1 MASMA
6 QMLQTNIVINSRVGN
21 GFANVG
27 STLME
32 MSSLVSGLSQQLIDF
47 GKESTQVYRNYE
59 SAMRD
64 AEVALSTTYGQG
76 SKELAQVMANL
87 DAAATQWAAST
98 IFHTND
104 VASAISNAAHAG
116 WNYEQIMS
124 GLPAAMQLAQAG
136 GIDLTTAINY
146 VTKATTAAG
155 VEFGDLGNF
164 IDLWIFAANS
174 SASTVD
180 EFGQAMLRMGSTMQW
195 ASNPAE
201 LMTLIAATANA
212 GTVGSEAGTLIRNSI
227 MRLIAPTA
235 KADKALH
242 QLGATTLETA
252 EVMNDEDL
260 FAAYEMLAE
269 NGFKGVF
276 DENGNMRNVLD
287 IYTDLAVVLGGM
299 AGGVDKISKNEKT
312 MKILASIFPTKTI
325 TEAMNLINA
334 AANGWDG
341 LYDSMMN
348 GEASGYGEYAATTM
362 MNTLNGKIETFKSKL
377 ERLKQLVG
385 DELAPKLEQAM
396 DFMGGIVDNLANMD
410 EDKFGA
416 LVTGLTTVAAL
427 GPGLMTAGMVMR
439 FIGALCTPT
448 GVFSLAVAA
457 LVAGTAAM
465 REMQEADFKNQ
476 FGDMDF
482 DAAGILD
489 YIDSLGKEFT
499 DASTEV
505 NKYKDALD
513 ASVASYKTASST
525 FSAKIFEDMI
535 TGATLTDAD
544 KKELQKLGTEMYL
557 QVKSAIA
564 NSTAGSLSYWEML
577 FKGDEQNPTY
587 QALKDSTNSAYGE
600 MIAEA
605 EGISRDMREA
615 LTSAFNDDGTINE
628 EEYNKFL
635 NYMRQ
640 YNALMAK
647 AAAQAQEE
655 ENDIEMQMMLHKA
668 QTAGIDDVK
677 ALAEQ
682 VAEKRDAIIAEEEEN
697 FWREYYRA
705 KNNGATQEEL
715 DAAEAKW
722 NARKAEIASIYDA
735 VISAM
740 FLSTIQ
746 QSEQGD
752 ALNWL
757 SDLATQVEN
766 GLSTDEALKMV
777 VAKLGKSVYAGD
789 AFTNSTTSDRAVL
802 GRALGYWVANMG
814 GEDAVETKIADYEAK
829 AADYKS
835 QAGRARDAGNSARAD
850 ELQKSADE
858 MQASAD
864 RMRHMYAMEQLANGF
879 YAVARYGK
887 EGDLL
892 NWIAGDFS
900 TMYDKEVSVNIGGKS
915 NQRQSAENLIQ
926 ATTGDYTL
934 DMARKQIELLGEG
947 EGTIQEL
954 MSVIGNVVKNTE
966 GYSIDDISDSWF
978 AVAGVNFDMF
988 TYFTEQLS
996 KMYDLE
1002 TAAKALGEDYVS
1014 GENARFSKEYGIW
1027 NLLYGEASK
1036 HPEDY
1041 LLTNQPLTTTV
1052 EVDGDTS
1059 KLEEKINQYND
1070 RTVTLRFA
1078 GVVYS
1083 ATGSGS
1089 PLSQS
1094 NVWKNR
1100 MQTIASYATGGR
1112 ADEPSIFGED
1122 GAEWAIPE
1130 EHSDRT
1136 ARLLDAARAASGF
1149 TWAEILSRYG
1159 GMNANASNTPTTI
1172 VYSPTINATD
1182 ATGVEQVLR
1191 EDKRRFEKWLAEKQM
1206 RDSVEVYA

>member
-64 AEVALSTTYGQG
+64 AEVALSTAYGQG

-116 WNYEQIMS
+116 WDYEQIMS

-136 GIDLTTAINY
+136 GIDLSTAINY
-146 VTKATTAAG
+146 ITKATTAAG
-155 VEFGDLGNF
+155 VEFQDMGDF

-212 GTVGSEAGTLIRNSI
+212 GSVGSEAGTLIRNSI
-227 MRLIAPTA
+227 MRLVAPTA

-252 EVMNDEDL
+252 EVLNDEDL

-269 NGFKGVF
+269 NGFQGVF

-287 IYTDLAVVLGGM
+287 IYTDLAAVLGGM

-325 TEAMNLINA
+325 TEALNLINA

-362 MNTLNGKIETFKSKL
+362 MDTLNGKIETFESKL

-385 DELAPKLEQAM
+385 EELAPKLEQAM

-448 GVFSLAVAA
+448 GAFSLAVAA

-577 FKGDEQNPTY
+577 FEGDEQNPTY
-587 QALKDSTNSAYGE
+587 LALTDATNSAYGE

-615 LTSAFNDDGTINE
+615 LTSAFNDDGTINQ

-640 YNALMAK
+640 YNALMAR

-682 VAEKRDAIIAEEEEN
+682 AAEKRDAIIAEEEEN

-705 KNNGATQEEL
+705 MNNGATQEEL

-722 NARKAEIASIYDA
+722 NARKAEIGSKYDD
-735 VISAM
+735 VISEM

-757 SDLATQVEN
+757 SDLAAQVEN

-814 GEDAVETKIADYEAK
+814 GEDAVEAKIADYEAK

-835 QAGRARDAGNSARAD
+835 QAGRARDAGNSSRAD

-879 YAVARYGK
+879 YAIARYGK
-887 EGDLL
+887 EGDWI
-892 NWIAGDFS
+892 NWIEGDFS
-900 TMYDKEVSVNIGGKS
+900 TMPDDEVSVNIGGKS
-915 NQRQSAENLIQ
+915 NQRQSAESAIIRGSIDEYTTETAKNLIQ
-926 ATTGDYTL
+926 LILGDKTSIYDLMGITGDAKNVTKTFGVI
-934 DMARKQIELLGEG
+934 DEA
-947 EGTIQEL
+947 GTILSSAYKTIAEL
-954 MSVIGNVVKNTE
+954 
-966 GYSIDDISDSWF
+966 
-978 AVAGVNFDMF
+978 
-988 TYFTEQLS
+988 
-996 KMYDLE
+996 YDLE
-1002 TAAKALGEDYVS
+1002 AVARDMGRDVS
-1014 GENARFSKEYGIW
+1014 NGLNDTDAYNAFWE
-1027 NLLYGEASK
+1027 LLYGRYSENA
-1036 HPEDY
+1036 EDY
-1041 LLTNQPLTTTV
+1041 RLPITKLTAEDILPDEPLTTTV
-1052 EVDGDTS
+1052 DVDGDTT
-1059 KLEEKINQYND
+1059 KLQEKISSASGQN
-1070 RTVTLRFA
+1070 VM
-1078 GVVYS
+1078 VYLNPVW
-1083 ATGSGS
+1083 TGGNIGGSGR
-1089 PLSQS
+1089 LMFT
-1094 NVWKNR
+1094 NKLF
-1100 MQTIASYATGGR
+1100 ADGGR

>member
-64 AEVALSTTYGQG
+64 AEVALSTAYGQG

-252 EVMNDEDL
+252 EVMNDEEL

-269 NGFKGVF
+269 NGFQGVF

-287 IYTDLAVVLGGM
+287 IYTDLAAVLGGM

-325 TEAMNLINA
+325 TEALNLINA

-362 MNTLNGKIETFKSKL
+362 MDTLNGKIETFESKL

-385 DELAPKLEQAM
+385 KELAPKLEQAM

-448 GVFSLAVAA
+448 GAFAMAVSM

-577 FKGDEQNPTY
+577 FEGDEQNPTY
-587 QALKDSTNSAYGE
+587 LALTDATNSAYGE

-605 EGISRDMREA
+605 EGISRDMRDA

-682 VAEKRDAIIAEEEEN
+682 AAEKRDAIIAEEEEN

-705 KNNGATQEEL
+705 MNNGATQEEL

-722 NARKAEIASIYDA
+722 NARKAEIGSKYDD
-735 VISAM
+735 VISEM

-752 ALNWL
+752 GLNWL
-757 SDLATQVEN
+757 SDLAAQVEN

-777 VAKLGKSVYAGD
+777 VDKLGKSVYAGD

-814 GEDAVETKIADYEAK
+814 GEDAVEAKIADYEAK

-835 QAGRARDAGNSARAD
+835 QAGRARDAGNSSRAD

-879 YAVARYGK
+879 YAISRYGK
-887 EGDLL
+887 EGDWL

-915 NQRQSAENLIQ
+915 NQRQSAENVIVGGKPVLEMTKGIIAQ
-926 ATTGDYTL
+926 
-934 DMARKQIELLGEG
+934 LLGDDVSYADLKAIEKAPDEIAKQLG
-947 EGTIQEL
+947 VNSTVAQTLSEAYK
-954 MSVIGNVVKNTE
+954 NVVE
-966 GYSIDDISDSWF
+966 S
-978 AVAGVNFDMF
+978 
-988 TYFTEQLS
+988 
-996 KMYDLE
+996 YDLE
-1002 TAAKALGEDYVS
+1002 KVAADMGLDVS
-1014 GENARFSKEYGIW
+1014 NGLRPDNAFRAFYQLAYGSFSKNAE
-1027 NLLYGEASK
+1027 E
-1036 HPEDY
+1036 Y
-1041 LLTNQPLTTTV
+1041 LLSDEQQMKTTV
-1052 EVDGDTS
+1052 DVDADTS
-1059 KLEEKINQYND
+1059 KLEKKVNMYDGKVITMYVALGNENELKYSFGWRNRLY
-1070 RTVTLRFA
+1070 TTPMFA
-1078 GVVYS
+1078 D
-1083 ATGSGS
+1083 
-1089 PLSQS
+1089 
-1094 NVWKNR
+1094 
-1100 MQTIASYATGGR
+1100 GGR

-1159 GMNANASNTPTTI
+1159 GMNANAANTPTTI

-1191 EDKRRFEKWLAEKQM
+1191 EDKKRFEKWLAEKQM

>member
-32 MSSLVSGLSQQLIDF
+32 MSTLVSGLSQQLIDF

-64 AEVALSTTYGQG
+64 AEVALSTAYGRG

-104 VASAISNAAHAG
+104 VANAISNAAHAG
-116 WNYEQIMS
+116 WDYEQIMS

-136 GIDLTTAINY
+136 GIDLSTAINY
-146 VTKATTAAG
+146 ITKATTAAG
-155 VEFGDLGNF
+155 VEFGDLGDF

-195 ASNPAE
+195 AANPAE

-212 GTVGSEAGTLIRNSI
+212 GSVGSEAGTLIRNSI
-227 MRLIAPTA
+227 MRLVAPTA

-269 NGFKGVF
+269 NGFQGVF

-287 IYTDLAVVLGGM
+287 IYTDLAIVLGSM
-299 AGGVDKISKNEKT
+299 AGGVDKIGKNEKT
-312 MKILASIFPTKTI
+312 MKILGSIFPTKTV
-325 TEAMNLINA
+325 TEALNLINA

-341 LYDSMMN
+341 LYDNMMN

-362 MNTLNGKIETFKSKL
+362 MDTLNGKIETFESKL

-385 DELAPKLEQAM
+385 EELAPKLEQAM

-416 LVTGLTTVAAL
+416 LVAGLTTVAAL

-448 GVFSLAVAA
+448 GAFALAVTA
-457 LVAGTAAM
+457 LVAGTAAL
-465 REMQEADFKNQ
+465 REMQEADFRNQ

-499 DASTEV
+499 EAYTEV

-577 FKGDEQNPTY
+577 FEGDEQNPTY
-587 QALKDSTNSAYGE
+587 LALTDATNSAYGE

-605 EGISRDMREA
+605 EGISRDMRDA

-640 YNALMAK
+640 YNALMAR

-655 ENDIEMQMMLHKA
+655 ENDIDMQMMLHKA

-682 VAEKRDAIIAEEEEN
+682 AAEKRDAIIAEEEEN

-705 KNNGATQEEL
+705 MNNGATQEEL

-722 NARKAEIASIYDA
+722 NARKAEIGSKYDD
-735 VISAM
+735 VISEM

-752 ALNWL
+752 GLNWL
-757 SDLATQVEN
+757 SDIAALVEN

-777 VAKLGKSVYAGD
+777 VDKLGKSVYAGD
-789 AFTNSTTSDRAVL
+789 TFTNSTTSDRAVL

-814 GEDAVETKIADYEAK
+814 GEDAVEAKIADYEAK

-835 QAGRARDAGNSARAD
+835 QAGRARDAGNSSRAD

-879 YAVARYGK
+879 YAISRYGK
-887 EGDLL
+887 EGDWL

-900 TMYDKEVSVNIGGKS
+900 TMPDDEVSVNIGGKS
-915 NQRQSAENLIQ
+915 NQRQSAEKAIVGGKSVLEMTKGIIAQ
-926 ATTGDYTL
+926 
-934 DMARKQIELLGEG
+934 LLGDDVSYADLKSIEKAPDEIAKQLG
-947 EGTIQEL
+947 VNSTVAQTLSEAYK
-954 MSVIGNVVKNTE
+954 NVVE
-966 GYSIDDISDSWF
+966 S
-978 AVAGVNFDMF
+978 
-988 TYFTEQLS
+988 
-996 KMYDLE
+996 YDLE
-1002 TAAKALGEDYVS
+1002 KVAADMGLDVS
-1014 GENARFSKEYGIW
+1014 NGLRPDNAFRAFYQLAYGGFSQNAEG
-1027 NLLYGEASK
+1027 
-1036 HPEDY
+1036 Y
-1041 LLTNQPLTTTV
+1041 LLSDEQRMKTTV
-1052 EVDGDTS
+1052 DVDADTS
-1059 KLEEKINQYND
+1059 KLEEKVNMYDGKVITMY
-1070 RTVTLRFA
+1070 VTLGNENELINSFGWRNRLYTTRMFA
-1078 GVVYS
+1078 
-1083 ATGSGS
+1083 
-1089 PLSQS
+1089 
-1094 NVWKNR
+1094 N
-1100 MQTIASYATGGR
+1100 GGR

-1159 GMNANASNTPTTI
+1159 GMNANANNTPTTI

-1191 EDKRRFEKWLAEKQM
+1191 EDKKRFEKWLAEKQM

>member
-59 SAMRD
+59 SAMKD
-64 AEVALSTTYGQG
+64 AEVALSTAYGRG

-104 VASAISNAAHAG
+104 VANAISNAAHAG
-116 WNYEQIMS
+116 WDYEQIMS

-136 GIDLTTAINY
+136 GIDLSTAINY
-146 VTKATTAAG
+146 ITKATTAAG

-195 ASNPAE
+195 AANPAE

-212 GTVGSEAGTLIRNSI
+212 GSVGSEAGTLIRNSI
-227 MRLIAPTA
+227 MRLVAPTA

-269 NGFKGVF
+269 NGFQGVF

-287 IYTDLAVVLGGM
+287 IYTDLAVVLGSM

-312 MKILASIFPTKTI
+312 MKILGSIFPTKTV
-325 TEAMNLINA
+325 TEALNLINA

-348 GEASGYGEYAATTM
+348 GAASGYGEYAATTM
-362 MNTLNGKIETFKSKL
+362 MDTLNGKIETFESKL

-385 DELAPKLEQAM
+385 EELAPKLEQAM

-410 EDKFGA
+410 EDKFSM
-416 LVTGLTTVAAL
+416 LVAGLTTVAAL

-448 GVFSLAVAA
+448 GAFAMAVSM
-457 LVAGTAAM
+457 LVAGTAAL
-465 REMQEADFKNQ
+465 REMQEADFRNQ

-499 DASTEV
+499 EAYTEV

-535 TGATLTDAD
+535 TGATLTEAD

-577 FKGDEQNPTY
+577 FEGDEQNPTY
-587 QALKDSTNSAYGE
+587 LALTDATNSAYGE

-605 EGISRDMREA
+605 EGISRDMRDA

-640 YNALMAK
+640 YNALMAR
-647 AAAQAQEE
+647 AAAQAQQEE
-655 ENDIEMQMMLHKA
+655 YEIGMDVLLHKA
-668 QTAGIDDVK
+668 QTAGIDDIN
-677 ALAEQ
+677 ALA
-682 VAEKRDAIIAEEEEN
+682 AEAAAKRDAQLKAEEENYLYE
-697 FWREYYRA
+697 RA
-705 KNNGATQEEL
+705 RAARNGASEEDL
-715 DAAEAKW
+715 QAADEAYYARVAAEK
-722 NARKAEIASIYDA
+722 ARYSDFFLKLYDSQA
-735 VISAM
+735 
-740 FLSTIQ
+740 Q
-746 QSEQGD
+746 QSGLGEAYLWLEGWAESFQNGEVSADDLDRIITGQLGVSAYAGQRGWGEYDSQRAQLGKLLGFAIKNLGGEKAVEEQIAYYEKNGEMEMAKRLRNLYTAEQLVNGWNTVTKAGSAD
-752 ALNWL
+752 DPFNWL
-757 SDLATQVEN
+757 TGNFQ
-766 GLSTDEALKMV
+766 
-777 VAKLGKSVYAGD
+777 
-789 AFTNSTTSDRAVL
+789 TS
-802 GRALGYWVANMG
+802 GSI
-814 GEDAVETKIADYEAK
+814 E
-829 AADYKS
+829 
-835 QAGRARDAGNSARAD
+835 RDASGDSVQKARAQ
-850 ELQKSADE
+850 E
-858 MQASAD
+858 
-864 RMRHMYAMEQLANGF
+864 F
-879 YAVARYGK
+879 
-887 EGDLL
+887 
-892 NWIAGDFS
+892 
-900 TMYDKEVSVNIGGKS
+900 
-915 NQRQSAENLIQ
+915 LIQ
-926 ATTGDYTL
+926 GTTGDYTL
-934 DMARKQIELLGEG
+934 DTARKQIELLGEG

-954 MSVIGNVVKNTE
+954 MSVIGNVVGGVE
-966 GYSIDDISDSWF
+966 GYSEDYLYSKWLE
-978 AVAGVNFDMF
+978 VAGVSYDMLEH
-988 TYFTEQLS
+988 FTEQLS
-996 KMYDLE
+996 TIYDLK
-1002 TAAKALGEDYVS
+1002 AAGEALGANES
-1014 GENARFSKEYGIW
+1014 WQTEYGIW

-1083 ATGSGS
+1083 ATGSGF

-1191 EDKRRFEKWLAEKQM
+1191 EDKKRFEKWLAEKQM

>member
-64 AEVALSTTYGQG
+64 AEVALSTAYGQG

-136 GIDLTTAINY
+136 GIDLSTAINY
-146 VTKATTAAG
+146 ITKATTAAG
-155 VEFGDLGNF
+155 VEFGDLGDF

-269 NGFKGVF
+269 NGFQGVF

-325 TEAMNLINA
+325 TEALNLINA

-348 GEASGYGEYAATTM
+348 GAASGYGEYAATTM
-362 MNTLNGKIETFKSKL
+362 MDTLNGKIETFESKL

-385 DELAPKLEQAM
+385 KELAPKLEQAM

-448 GVFSLAVAA
+448 GAFSLAVAA

-499 DASTEV
+499 NASTEV

-544 KKELQKLGTEMYL
+544 KKQLQKLGTEMYL

-564 NSTAGSLSYWEML
+564 NSTAESLSYWDML
-577 FKGDEQNPTY
+577 FEGDEQNPTY
-587 QALKDSTNSAYGE
+587 QALTDATNSAYGE

-615 LTSAFNDDGTINE
+615 LTSAFNDDGTINQ

-682 VAEKRDAIIAEEEEN
+682 AAEKRDAIIAEEEEN

-705 KNNGATQEEL
+705 MNNGATQEEL

-722 NARKAEIASIYDA
+722 NARKALISAQYDD
-735 VISAM
+735 VISEL

-752 ALNWL
+752 NLAWL
-757 SDLATQVEN
+757 SDLAQKVTN
-766 GLSTDEALKMV
+766 GLSTDAALQMV
-777 VAKLGKSVYAGD
+777 VDKLGKSLYAGD
-789 AFTNSTTSDRAVL
+789 AGTSALLGGTTSDRAML
-802 GRALGYWVANMG
+802 GRALGYWVASMG
-814 GEDAVETKIADYEAK
+814 GEDAVEAKIADYEAK
-829 AADYKS
+829 AADYQS
-835 QAGRARDAGNSARAD
+835 QAGRARDAGNSSRAD

-864 RMRHMYAMEQLANGF
+864 RMRNMYAMEQLANGF
-879 YAVARYGK
+879 YVVGVR
-887 EGDLL
+887 DSDNPL

-900 TMYDKEVSVNIGGKS
+900 TMYDSEVSMNIGGKS
-915 NQRQSAENLIQ
+915 NQRQSAENAIVGGKPVLEMTKGIIAQ
-926 ATTGDYTL
+926 
-934 DMARKQIELLGEG
+934 LLGDDVSYADLKAIEKAPDEIAKQLG
-947 EGTIQEL
+947 VNSTVAQTLSEAYK
-954 MSVIGNVVKNTE
+954 NVVE
-966 GYSIDDISDSWF
+966 S
-978 AVAGVNFDMF
+978 
-988 TYFTEQLS
+988 
-996 KMYDLE
+996 YDLE
-1002 TAAKALGEDYVS
+1002 KVAADMGLDVS
-1014 GENARFSKEYGIW
+1014 NGLRPDNAFRAFYQLAYGSFSQNAEG
-1027 NLLYGEASK
+1027 
-1036 HPEDY
+1036 Y
-1041 LLTNQPLTTTV
+1041 LLSDEQRMKTTV
-1052 EVDGDTS
+1052 DVDADTS
-1059 KLEEKINQYND
+1059 KLEEKVNKYDGKVITMYVALGNENELKNSFGWRNRLY
-1070 RTVTLRFA
+1070 TTPMFA
-1078 GVVYS
+1078 D
-1083 ATGSGS
+1083 
-1089 PLSQS
+1089 
-1094 NVWKNR
+1094 
-1100 MQTIASYATGGR
+1100 GGR

-1182 ATGVEQVLR
+1182 AMGVEQVLR
-1191 EDKRRFEKWLAEKQM
+1191 EDKKRFEKWLAEKQM

>member
-64 AEVALSTTYGQG
+64 AEVALSTAYGQG

-269 NGFKGVF
+269 NGFQGVF
-276 DENGNMRNVLD
+276 DESGNMRNVLD

-325 TEAMNLINA
+325 TEALNLINA

-362 MNTLNGKIETFKSKL
+362 MDTLNGKIETFESKL

-385 DELAPKLEQAM
+385 EELAPKLEQAM

-448 GVFSLAVAA
+448 GAFSLAVAA

-564 NSTAGSLSYWEML
+564 NSTAESLSYWDML
-577 FKGDEQNPTY
+577 FEGDEQNPTY
-587 QALKDSTNSAYGE
+587 VALTDATNSAYGE

-615 LTSAFNDDGTINE
+615 LTSAFNDDGTINQ

-640 YNALMAK
+640 YNALMAR

-682 VAEKRDAIIAEEEEN
+682 AAEKRDAIIAEEEEN

-705 KNNGATQEEL
+705 MNNGATQEEL

-722 NARKAEIASIYDA
+722 NARKAEIGSKYDDI
-735 VISAM
+735 ISEM

-757 SDLATQVEN
+757 SDLAAQVEN

-777 VAKLGKSVYAGD
+777 VDKLGKSVYAGD

-814 GEDAVETKIADYEAK
+814 GEDAVEAKIADYEAK

-858 MQASAD
+858 MQTSAD

-879 YAVARYGK
+879 YAISRYGK
-887 EGDLL
+887 EGDWL

-900 TMYDKEVSVNIGGKS
+900 TMYDKEVSLNIGGKS
-915 NQRQSAENLIQ
+915 NQRQSAENVIVGGKPVLEMTKGIIAQ
-926 ATTGDYTL
+926 
-934 DMARKQIELLGEG
+934 LLGDDVSYA
-947 EGTIQEL
+947 EL
-954 MSVIGNVVKNTE
+954 KAIEKAPDEIAKQLGVNSTVAKTLSEAYKNVVE
-966 GYSIDDISDSWF
+966 S
-978 AVAGVNFDMF
+978 
-988 TYFTEQLS
+988 
-996 KMYDLE
+996 YDLE
-1002 TAAKALGEDYVS
+1002 KVAADMGLDVS
-1014 GENARFSKEYGIW
+1014 NGLRPDNAFRAFYQLAYGSFSQNAEG
-1027 NLLYGEASK
+1027 
-1036 HPEDY
+1036 Y
-1041 LLTNQPLTTTV
+1041 LLSDEQRMKTTV
-1052 EVDGDTS
+1052 DVDADTS
-1059 KLEEKINQYND
+1059 KLEEKVNKYDGKVITMYVALGNENELKNSFGWRNRLY
-1070 RTVTLRFA
+1070 TTPMFA
-1078 GVVYS
+1078 D
-1083 ATGSGS
+1083 
-1089 PLSQS
+1089 
-1094 NVWKNR
+1094 
-1100 MQTIASYATGGR
+1100 GGR
-1112 ADEPSIFGED
+1112 ANEPSIFGED

>member
-252 EVMNDEDL
+252 EVMNDKDL

-269 NGFKGVF
+269 NGFQGVF

-287 IYTDLAVVLGGM
+287 IYTDLAMVLGGM

-325 TEAMNLINA
+325 TEALNLINA

-362 MNTLNGKIETFKSKL
+362 MDTLNGKIETFESKL

-385 DELAPKLEQAM
+385 EELAPKLEQAM

-410 EDKFGA
+410 DDKFGA

-448 GVFSLAVAA
+448 GAFALAVSM
-457 LVAGTAAM
+457 LVAGTAAL

-535 TGATLTDAD
+535 TGATLTDAE

-682 VAEKRDAIIAEEEEN
+682 AAEKRDAIIAEEEEN

-722 NARKAEIASIYDA
+722 NARKAEIGSKYDD
-735 VISAM
+735 VISEM

-752 ALNWL
+752 SLNWL

-814 GEDAVETKIADYEAK
+814 GEDAVEAKIADYEAK

-835 QAGRARDAGNSARAD
+835 QARRARDAGNSSRAD

-900 TMYDKEVSVNIGGKS
+900 TMPDKEVSVNIGGKS
-915 NQRQSAENLIQ
+915 NQRQSAENAIVGGKSVLEMTKGIIAQ
-926 ATTGDYTL
+926 
-934 DMARKQIELLGEG
+934 LLGDDVSYADMKAIEKSPDEIAKQLG
-947 EGTIQEL
+947 VNSTVAKTLSEAYK
-954 MSVIGNVVKNTE
+954 NVVE
-966 GYSIDDISDSWF
+966 S
-978 AVAGVNFDMF
+978 
-988 TYFTEQLS
+988 
-996 KMYDLE
+996 YDLE
-1002 TAAKALGEDYVS
+1002 KVAADMGLDVS
-1014 GENARFSKEYGIW
+1014 NGLRPDNAFRAFYQLAYGSFSQNAEG
-1027 NLLYGEASK
+1027 
-1036 HPEDY
+1036 Y
-1041 LLTNQPLTTTV
+1041 LLSDEQRMKTTV
-1052 EVDGDTS
+1052 DVDADTS
-1059 KLEEKINQYND
+1059 KLEEKVNKYDGKVITMYVALGNENELKNSFGWRNRLY
-1070 RTVTLRFA
+1070 TTPMFA
-1078 GVVYS
+1078 D
-1083 ATGSGS
+1083 
-1089 PLSQS
+1089 
-1094 NVWKNR
+1094 
-1100 MQTIASYATGGR
+1100 GGR
-1112 ADEPSIFGED
+1112 ANEPSIFGED

-1159 GMNANASNTPTTI
+1159 GMNANADNTPTTI